1 MDQASV
7 EHGYMGLQV
16 TQRGLS
22 LQTYIPGSCSLSAV
36 NVNAYSHR
44 WARLLTQQTSFT
56 VYLLP
61 TKENKLAF
69 SVSVCCKQ
77 TEVCRFPYMN
87 TYTFTCTYIYIYIY
101 TAVSSEKPEPR
112 RFSLICFNVCSLYKN
127 GSLSF
132 VCLLTKKQMEV
143 NGIRLQMDL
152 PIYVYQKV

>member
-16 TQRGLS
+16 IQRGLS

-77 TEVCRFPYMN
+77 TEVCRFPYMY
-87 TYTFTCTYIYIYIY
+87 TYTFTCLYIY

-112 RFSLICFNVCSLYKN
+112 RFTLICFNVCSLYKN

-132 VCLLTKKQMEV
+132 VCLLSKKLMEV
-143 NGIRLQMDL
+143 NDIFLQIDL